1 MITSAPDPGVEVDRP
16 ARAMEIRAMAPTD
29 RALLERFH
37 RGLSDDT
44 TRLRYFAVHR
54 SLTDAELERFTNVDH
69 VDREAFVA
77 LVDDEI
83 IGVGRF
89 DRMGPGA
96 DAEVAFVV
104 ADAWQGRGVGT
115 ALLVR
120 LEERAHAVGVE
131 RFVATTLPGNTRM
144 LALLHEGHHPVRVSW
159 DSGIARVV
167 VELDAPERA

>member
-1 MITSAPDPGVEVDRP
+1 MTTSGADPGIEVDRP
-16 ARAMEIRAMAPTD
+16 APAMEIRAMAPSD
-29 RALLERFH
+29 RARLERFH
-37 RGLSDDT
+37 RSLSDDT

-54 SLTDAELERFTNVDH
+54 FLTEAELERFTNVDH
-69 VDREAFVA
+69 RDREAFVA

-83 IGVGRF
+83 VGVARF

-115 ALLVR
+115 ALMAR
-120 LEERAHAVGVE
+120 LEARAHAVGVE
-131 RFVATTLPGNTRM
+131 RFVANTMPGNTRM

-159 DSGIARVV
+159 DRGIARAV
-167 VELDAPERA
+167 VELDVPDQA